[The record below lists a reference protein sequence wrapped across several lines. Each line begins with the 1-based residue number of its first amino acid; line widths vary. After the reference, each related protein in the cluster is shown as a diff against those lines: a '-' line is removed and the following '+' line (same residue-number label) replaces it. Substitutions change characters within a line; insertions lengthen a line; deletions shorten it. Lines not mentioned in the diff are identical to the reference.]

1 MRRFTGE
8 RYPTKKIILLCA
20 LVIATIIYTLSLH
33 IFVENSYYNINE
45 FFGPLT
51 KSLIVLITYFTT
63 IVFVV
68 VYVFM
73 AKNLSLLETIFIMSI
88 IIVIKFLLPISFDTY
103 YVTNHHDAFYH
114 VPKGAYVTLV
124 GHSNSQIEPY
134 FSTQPGVFWFTA
146 IWVEILFGE
155 QFRVYAYPFIFLMKW
170 FSIIIVT
177 VNIPLMMF
185 LFKRVFKN
193 NRRCTALAL
202 IFAYLFFYHRFFYAA
217 QVFAFIVYWFTLA
230 VIIKLFAERKISD
243 FIIIVLVSFSM
254 IFIHVGQTLTLL
266 VTMVGALLSPTIMNL
281 LIKVRPSSRYAF
293 EHYSMTKTSLKPI
306 LLLSTIITM
315 AFIIRL
321 LHLSGFSFKSLIN
334 LVIGALK
341 EYLYEPLSPIG
352 SGIQRPYSLWS
363 QIVML
368 KAVFFTSFIITAI
381 LLLTMLTCLHS
392 SNQSINI
399 NTILLSM
406 LLITSVIMGGIYLGI
421 WSSGGPER
429 VYDSVVPLAVVS
441 FIRFASYKEFAVH
454 RGKNI
459 KCSIVFVF
467 ILVLFSILGSL
478 AYFSGWNF
486 QSISYSD
493 EFYIRAFF
501 YNLYL
506 NYEHSIDQAYVMH
519 KNIRSINII
528 LRGKAFDEAL
538 SGMSPLTNNQCI
550 MLPRSGLYRW
560 IMYTVGDVYNAEK
573 ILSTL
578 MRNNY
583 VLLNSGMNSLICC

>member
-1 MRRFTGE
+1 
-8 RYPTKKIILLCA
+8 
-20 LVIATIIYTLSLH
+20 
-33 IFVENSYYNINE
+33 
-45 FFGPLT
+45 
-51 KSLIVLITYFTT
+51 
-63 IVFVV
+63 
-68 VYVFM
+68 
-73 AKNLSLLETIFIMSI
+73 
-88 IIVIKFLLPISFDTY
+88 
-103 YVTNHHDAFYH
+103 
-114 VPKGAYVTLV
+114 
-124 GHSNSQIEPY
+124 
-134 FSTQPGVFWFTA
+134 
-146 IWVEILFGE
+146 
-155 QFRVYAYPFIFLMKW
+155 
-170 FSIIIVT
+170 
-177 VNIPLMMF
+177 
-185 LFKRVFKN
+185 
-193 NRRCTALAL
+193 
-202 IFAYLFFYHRFFYAA
+202 
-217 QVFAFIVYWFTLA
+217 
-230 VIIKLFAERKISD
+230 
-243 FIIIVLVSFSM
+243 
-254 IFIHVGQTLTLL
+254 
-266 VTMVGALLSPTIMNL
+266 
-281 LIKVRPSSRYAF
+281 
-293 EHYSMTKTSLKPI
+293 
-306 LLLSTIITM
+306 
-315 AFIIRL
+315 
-321 LHLSGFSFKSLIN
+321 
-334 LVIGALK
+334 
-341 EYLYEPLSPIG
+341 
-352 SGIQRPYSLWS
+352 
-363 QIVML
+363 
-368 KAVFFTSFIITAI
+368 
-381 LLLTMLTCLHS
+381 
-392 SNQSINI
+392 
-399 NTILLSM
+399 M